1 MYRRYN
7 TSHLFANAASALFLP
22 VGDCIGIEILRMREP
37 SVSTASPTDSTSQA
51 NEPSK
56 PRLKRNRIIL
66 SCQPCHKRKQQCDR
80 GHPCSRCVN
89 RGCPDACTYEEPK
102 ELKKRKWTETAPVQ
116 DESVT
121 VPHLGRPSDPDSTN
135 NSESNTVAGLDV
147 LLQLLQSTNAS
158 NVTHIPQSGDL
169 ELSRSQANENA
180 VQAAATALNQL
191 SQQEAPDTQNPIAA
205 MLQSVRS
212 PLRPIYFMRNESF
225 QQFRGYATPMQLSEL
240 QRHFPNQKI
249 TTFLLSYYFDKS
261 SSHWL
266 LPVVHR
272 PYFET
277 YYRTFSSGPLP
288 PPIEFIA
295 LLAITCATALQFLP
309 ETDEDAVLF
318 ADYPSG
324 RQVLERRLV
333 EFSRCV
339 LFTCTE
345 YPLSS
350 LERIQALTLF
360 SIYQWNEANTGEC
373 WYIAT
378 LAIRMAQTLS
388 LNRDGTSTWRMR
400 PEDAEI
406 RRRLWW
412 ILFTIDRCHC
422 MEYRRPYIISEQHTD
437 VAFPMNLD
445 QVDVVDAPDLTG
457 KPVEEPTDSLFHI
470 YQSKFQKLSG
480 HIWDQCFCVTLP
492 TYRVVLDLE
501 EQLRRF
507 ELEIPTSLR
516 FQTAQTT
523 VSRPY
528 LALQYQ
534 MLVLEI
540 THNRMQLLRPFLFIH
555 PTKDKDFE
563 GLSSQDKKLSVFH
576 KHARAICVTF
586 CKRQLALLQL
596 LQKSAD
602 PGHTSWSGMTL
613 LAFKP
618 ALTLAIA
625 IIMDT
630 QNPENEEFEEW
641 IAMAQGILIAL
652 KPYNALAKKA
662 LEYLDVIRKRT
673 LFVLGVV
680 TGRCRQVAGDPA
692 QDAACDVAPPMVL
705 SQRLDRAMR
714 MSSQPQ
720 PCLVDHLG
728 REEASDSFWSTLHPG
743 VFAGHFPGIESLSG
757 PVSLQSL
764 EQFLDSCLSM
774 HSRLPH
780 TFTF

>member
-1 MYRRYN
+1 MVI
-7 TSHLFANAASALFLP
+7 TP
-22 VGDCIGIEILRMREP
+22 VR
-37 SVSTASPTDSTSQA
+37 
-51 NEPSK
+51 
-56 PRLKRNRIIL
+56 
-66 SCQPCHKRKQQCDR
+66 
-80 GHPCSRCVN
+80 
-89 RGCPDACTYEEPK
+89 
-102 ELKKRKWTETAPVQ
+102 WTETALVQ

-121 VPHLGRPSDPDSTN
+121 VPHLGRPSDSDSTN

-158 NVTHIPQSGDL
+158 NVAHIPQSDRL
-169 ELSRSQANENA
+169 ELSRPH
-180 VQAAATALNQL
+180 
-191 SQQEAPDTQNPIAA
+191 QEAPDAPNPIAA
-205 MLQSVRS
+205 MLQS
-212 PLRPIYFMRNESF
+212 
-225 QQFRGYATPMQLSEL
+225 FRGYATPMLLSEL
-240 QRHFPNQKI
+240 QRHFPNRKI

-261 SSHWL
+261 SAHWL
-266 LPVVHR
+266 LPVIHR
-272 PYFET
+272 PCFEA

-309 ETDEDAVLF
+309 ETDEDAVIF

-324 RQVLERRLV
+324 RQALEQKLV
-333 EFSRCV
+333 EFSRSV

-360 SIYQWNEANTGEC
+360 SLYQWNEANAGEC

-378 LAIRMAQTLS
+378 LAIRMAQT
-388 LNRDGTSTWRMR
+388 R
-400 PEDAEI
+400 DAEI

-412 ILFTIDRCHC
+412 LLFAIDRCHC
-422 MEYRRPYIISEQHTD
+422 VEYRRPYIIFEQHTD
-437 VAFPMNLD
+437 VALPMNLD
-445 QVDVVDAPDLTG
+445 QVDVIDTPDLKG
-457 KPVEEPTDSLFHI
+457 KPVEEPTDSLFHL

-480 HIWDQCFCVTLP
+480 HIWDQCFCVRLP
-492 TYRVVLDLE
+492 TYRVVLDIE
-501 EQLRRF
+501 DELRKF

-516 FQTAQTT
+516 FPTTQTT

-540 THNRMQLLRPFLFIH
+540 AHSRMLLLRPFLFIH

-563 GLSSQDKKLSVFH
+563 DLSSQDKKLSVFH
-576 KHARAICVTF
+576 KHARAICVAF
-586 CKRQLALLQL
+586 CKRQLALLQIM
-596 LQKSAD
+596 QHSSE
-602 PGHTSWSGMTL
+602 PGHMSWSGLTL
-613 LAFKP
+613 FAFKP

-652 KPYNALAKKA
+652 KPYNALATKA

-680 TGRCRQVAGDPA
+680 TGRCLQVAGDPA
-692 QDAACDVAPPMVL
+692 QHATYPPMVL

-714 MSSQPQ
+714 MSSQLQ

-757 PVSLQSL
+757 PVSPESL

-774 HSRLPH
+774 QSRLPH

>member
-1 MYRRYN
+1 MVITPIR
-7 TSHLFANAASALFLP
+7 
-22 VGDCIGIEILRMREP
+22 
-37 SVSTASPTDSTSQA
+37 
-51 NEPSK
+51 
-56 PRLKRNRIIL
+56 
-66 SCQPCHKRKQQCDR
+66 
-80 GHPCSRCVN
+80 
-89 RGCPDACTYEEPK
+89 
-102 ELKKRKWTETAPVQ
+102 WTETAPVQ
-116 DESVT
+116 DELVT
-121 VPHLGRPSDPDSTN
+121 VPHLGRPSDSDSAN
-135 NSESNTVAGLDV
+135 NSESNTVAGLNV

-158 NVTHIPQSGDL
+158 NVAHIPQSDHL
-169 ELSRSQANENA
+169 ELPRPHVSENA

-191 SQQEAPDTQNPIAA
+191 SQQEAPDAPNPIAA
-205 MLQSVRS
+205 MLQSVR
-212 PLRPIYFMRNESF
+212 PLLLRPLYFVRSALH
-225 QQFRGYATPMQLSEL
+225 QQFRGYATPMLLSEL
-240 QRHFPNQKI
+240 QRHFPDRKI

-261 SSHWL
+261 SAHWL
-266 LPVVHR
+266 LPVIHR
-272 PYFET
+272 PCFEA
-277 YYRTFSSGPLP
+277 YYRTFSSGSLP

-309 ETDEDAVLF
+309 ETDEDAVIF
-318 ADYPSG
+318 ADYPPG
-324 RQVLERRLV
+324 RQALEQRLV
-333 EFSRCV
+333 EFSRSV

-360 SIYQWNEANTGEC
+360 SLYQWNEANAGEC

-400 PEDAEI
+400 PGDAEI
-406 RRRLWW
+406 RRRLWSEA
-412 ILFTIDRCHC
+412 LPRCHC
-422 MEYRRPYIISEQHTD
+422 MEYRRPYIIFEQHTD
-437 VAFPMNLD
+437 VALPMNLD
-445 QVDVVDAPDLTG
+445 QVDVIDTPDLTG
-457 KPVEEPTDSLFHI
+457 KPVEEPTDSLFHL
-470 YQSKFQKLSG
+470 YQSKFQKLTG

-501 EQLRRF
+501 EQLRKF

-516 FQTAQTT
+516 FPTTQTT

-528 LALQYQ
+528 LTLQYQ

-563 GLSSQDKKLSVFH
+563 DLSSQDKKLSVFH

-586 CKRQLALLQL
+586 CKRQLALLQIM
-596 LQKSAD
+596 QHSAD
-602 PGHTSWSGMTL
+602 PGHMSWSGLTL
-613 LAFKP
+613 FAFKP

-680 TGRCRQVAGDPA
+680 TGRCLQVAGDPD
-692 QDAACDVAPPMVL
+692 QHAAYPPMVL

-720 PCLVDHLG
+720 PCMVDHLG

-757 PVSLQSL
+757 PVSPETL

>member
-1 MYRRYN
+1 M
-7 TSHLFANAASALFLP
+7 T
-22 VGDCIGIEILRMREP
+22 V
-37 SVSTASPTDSTSQA
+37 
-51 NEPSK
+51 
-56 PRLKRNRIIL
+56 PRLGQYND
-66 SCQPCHKRKQQCDR
+66 S
-80 GHPCSRCVN
+80 
-89 RGCPDACTYEEPK
+89 
-102 ELKKRKWTETAPVQ
+102 
-116 DESVT
+116 
-121 VPHLGRPSDPDSTN
+121 DSTN
-135 NSESNTVAGLDV
+135 NPESSSTVAGLDV
-147 LLQLLQSTNAS
+147 LLQLLQNTNAS
-158 NVTHIPQSGDL
+158 NVANIPQSDNL
-169 ELSRSQANENA
+169 ELSRTHAHENA

-191 SQQEAPDTQNPIAA
+191 SQQEAPDTQSPIAA
-205 MLQSVRS
+205 MLQS
-212 PLRPIYFMRNESF
+212 
-225 QQFRGYATPMQLSEL
+225 FRGYATPMLLSEL
-240 QRHFPNQKI
+240 QRHFPNRKI

-261 SSHWL
+261 SVHWL
-266 LPVVHR
+266 FPVIHR
-272 PYFET
+272 PCFET

-309 ETDEDAVLF
+309 ETDEDAVIF

-324 RQVLERRLV
+324 RQALEQRLV
-333 EFSRCV
+333 DFSRSV

-360 SIYQWNEANTGEC
+360 SMYQWNEANAGES

-388 LNRDGTSTWRMR
+388 LNRDGTTTWQMR

-412 ILFTIDRCHC
+412 TLFTIDRCQC
-422 MEYRRPYIISEQHTD
+422 MEYRRPYIISEQHSD
-437 VAFPMNLD
+437 VALPMNLD
-445 QVDVVDAPDLTG
+445 QVDVADVPELTG
-457 KPVEEPTDSLFHI
+457 KPVEEPTDSLFHL
-470 YQSKFQKLSG
+470 YQSQIQRLSG
-480 HIWDQCFCVTLP
+480 RIWDQCFCVTLP

-501 EQLRRF
+501 EQLRKF
-507 ELEIPTSLR
+507 ELELPTSLR
-516 FQTAQTT
+516 FQTTQTA

-528 LALQYQ
+528 LPLQYQ

-563 GLSSQDKKLSVFH
+563 GLSTQDKKLSVFH
-576 KHARAICVTF
+576 KHARAICITI

-596 LQKSAD
+596 LQSSAE
-602 PGHTSWSGMTL
+602 PGHMTWSGLTL
-613 LAFKP
+613 LTFKP
-618 ALTLAIA
+618 TLTLAIA
-625 IIMDT
+625 IVMDA

-641 IAMAQGILIAL
+641 IAMAQGILTAL
-652 KPYNALAKKA
+652 KACNALAKKA
-662 LEYLDVIRKRT
+662 LEYIDVIRKRT

-680 TGRCRQVAGDPA
+680 TGQCHTREP
-692 QDAACDVAPPMVL
+692 DATYGVAPPMGL
-705 SQRLDRAMR
+705 SQRLDRATR
-714 MSSQPQ
+714 MLSQPQ
-720 PCLVDHLG
+720 PCMVDHLG
-728 REEASDSFWSTLHPG
+728 REEASDPFWSTLHPG

-757 PVSLQSL
+757 PVSPQNL

>member
-1 MYRRYN
+1 
-7 TSHLFANAASALFLP
+7 
-22 VGDCIGIEILRMREP
+22 MREP
-37 SVSTASPTDSTSQA
+37 SISTASPTDTTSP

-89 RGCPDACTYEEPK
+89 RGCPDTCIYEEPK

-116 DESVT
+116 DEPVT
-121 VPHLGRPSDPDSTN
+121 APPLRRLSDSDSTN
-135 NSESNTVAGLDV
+135 HSESNTVAGLDV

-158 NVTHIPQSGDL
+158 NVAHIPQSDDS
-169 ELSRSQANENA
+169 ELSRPHASENA

-191 SQQEAPDTQNPIAA
+191 SQQEAPDAPNPIAA
-205 MLQSVRS
+205 MLQS
-212 PLRPIYFMRNESF
+212 
-225 QQFRGYATPMQLSEL
+225 FRGYATPMLLSEL
-240 QRHFPNQKI
+240 QRHFPNRKI

-261 SSHWL
+261 SAHWL
-266 LPVVHR
+266 LPVIHR
-272 PYFET
+272 PCFEA
-277 YYRTFSSGPLP
+277 YYRTFSSCSLP

-295 LLAITCATALQFLP
+295 LLAIACATALQFLP
-309 ETDEDAVLF
+309 ETDEDAVIF

-324 RQVLERRLV
+324 RQALEQRLV
-333 EFSRCV
+333 EFSRSV

-360 SIYQWNEANTGEC
+360 SMYQWNEANAGEC

-437 VAFPMNLD
+437 VALPMNLD
-445 QVDVVDAPDLTG
+445 QVDVIDTPDLTG
-457 KPVEEPTDSLFHI
+457 KPVEEPTDSLFHL
-470 YQSKFQKLSG
+470 YQAKFQKLSG

-492 TYRVVLDLE
+492 TYQVVLDLE

-516 FQTAQTT
+516 FPTTQTT

-563 GLSSQDKKLSVFH
+563 GLSSEDKKLSVFH

-586 CKRQLALLQL
+586 CKRQLALLQI
-596 LQKSAD
+596 LQHSAE
-602 PGHTSWSGMTL
+602 PGHTSWSGLTL

-630 QNPENEEFEEW
+630 QNPENEELEEW

-652 KPYNALAKKA
+652 KPYNTLAKKA

-673 LFVLGVV
+673 LFVLGIV
-680 TGRCRQVAGDPA
+680 TGRCLQVAGDPA
-692 QDAACDVAPPMVL
+692 QHAAYGVAPPMVP

-714 MSSQPQ
+714 MSSQPL

-728 REEASDSFWSTLHPG
+728 REEASDSLWSTLHPG

-757 PVSLQSL
+757 PVSPQSL